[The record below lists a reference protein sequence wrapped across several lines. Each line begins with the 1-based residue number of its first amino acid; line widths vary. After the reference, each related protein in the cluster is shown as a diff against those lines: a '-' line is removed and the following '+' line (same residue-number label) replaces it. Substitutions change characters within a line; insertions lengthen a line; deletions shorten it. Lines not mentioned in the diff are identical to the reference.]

1 MEHRRQRHIDV
12 VARETSIL
20 ARLRNRCQHGEAV
33 QHELAMAEIHAFR
46 KARRAGCVEECRAG
60 VLVELGEFVRRIA
73 AREHRFILGRPIHG
87 RGRGT
92 VVGQADEALHARNL
106 VADFLDDRAPSLPRV
121 LKNAGYVTAHIGKW
135 HLGGGRDVEAP
146 PKFAAYGYDL
156 GLGTWFQPGR
166 RITET
171 ISVDSDVIGG
181 AEGAE
186 EVERVGYR
194 FRVAR
199 PDGEFI
205 LEQQAYFRVD
215 GDQIAALR
223 IMCTGFLP
231 IET

>member
-1 MEHRRQRHIDV
+1 MTNEVIEHRTDGSGG
-12 VARETSIL
+12 VARSTRVGERFARSL
-20 ARLRNRCQHGEAV
+20 ARKDASALKSMLHPEVDFMALTPGKFWEA
-33 QHELAMAEIHAFR
+33 HDTE
-46 KARRAGCVEECRAG
+46 
-60 VLVELGEFVRRIA
+60 
-73 AREHRFILGRPIHG
+73 
-87 RGRGT
+87 
-92 VVGQADEALHARNL
+92 VV
-106 VADFLDDRAPSLPRV
+106 VDD
-121 LKNAGYVTAHIGKW
+121 II
-135 HLGGGRDVEAP
+135 
-146 PKFAAYGYDL
+146 
-156 GLGTWFQPGR
+156 LGTWFQPGR